1 MRLLVLGGT
10 VFLSRAVAAA
20 AVGAGH
26 EVVCAA
32 RGRSGS
38 VPAGAELVEVDRDVS
53 HAPLRGSRFDA
64 VVDVATMSLPWVR
77 DALAAVDAGH
87 WTFVSSINAYADT
100 ATRGQTAAA
109 PLLAPRSDVSA
120 TTPEDPELYGAV
132 KVACEEAVRA
142 AYGDRALVVRG
153 GLMCGPGD
161 VWDRFGYWAARFAR
175 GGRAV
180 VPEVPG
186 HPAQVVD
193 VRDLAEWI
201 LGAVERGLSGPY
213 NLAGPRG
220 HSTMGALLEECVRV
234 TRSGA
239 ELRWTAPEV
248 ILEAGIEPWTQLPV
262 WVPPGSDG
270 EAALYGIDVSRA
282 VRDGLRCRP
291 VEETVRDTWAWL
303 RESGGAVPQ
312 RPGRPP
318 VGLDPVM
325 EAKALAAAEGG
336 GVPLTSGER
345 GDK

>member
-1 MRLLVLGGT
+1 MTTPPRPGEAGDMRLLVLGGT

-120 TTPEDPELYGAV
+120 TTPEDPELYGTV

-201 LGAVERGLSGPY
+201 VRSAEQGLGGTFDGTAPGTTLAALLDEVAAAVGAPDLELVGRPAEELAAAGVGIW
-213 NLAGPRG
+213 AGPRSLPLWLPESHWG
-220 HSTMGALLEECVRV
+220 IVDRDVSATLAAGFTARPLAETARAALAWERELGADRPRV
-234 TRSGA
+234 AGLTAA
-239 ELRWTAPEV
+239 E
-248 ILEAGIEPWTQLPV
+248 
-262 WVPPGSDG
+262 
-270 EAALYGIDVSRA
+270 EAAL
-282 VRDGLRCRP
+282 L
-291 VEETVRDTWAWL
+291 
-303 RESGGAVPQ
+303 
-312 RPGRPP
+312 
-318 VGLDPVM
+318 
-325 EAKALAAAEGG
+325 
-336 GVPLTSGER
+336 
-345 GDK
+345 